1 MEEKM
6 TASDLAYALIDRR
19 IKGEIRDITYVKD
32 VMEDVKCK
40 VTVEIVD
47 HRPCYCGAELK
58 EVWQQK

>member
-6 TASDLAYALIDRR
+6 TADELAYALIERR
-19 IKGEIRDITYVKD
+19 INGEIRDITYVKN

-47 HRPCYCGAELK
+47 HRPCYCGAELT